1 MDKPRI
7 EPMRKQVMESPEEYP
22 MLSQW
27 TDAMW
32 NSPFMRQY
40 EIDGQKFENGQAI
53 LEVQGTPMG
62 HAVWNLI
69 LTKRDLSLYA
79 NTNMKPH
86 RKWKVSDV
94 KWYFG
99 IKGTKQTLL
108 QQFMLIF
115 DVIHG
120 GEM

>member
-1 MDKPRI
+1 MDKPII
-7 EPMRKQVMESPEEYP
+7 EPMRKQVLENPERYP

-32 NSPFMRQY
+32 NSPFMNQY
-40 EIDGQKFENGQAI
+40 EKDGQKFEDGEDI
-53 LEVQGTPMG
+53 LEVQGTPVG
-62 HAVWNLI
+62 NAVWNLI
-69 LTKRDLSLYA
+69 LSKRDLSLYA

-86 RKWKVSDV
+86 RRWKVSDV

-99 IKGTKQTLL
+99 ITGTKHNLL
-108 QQFMLIF
+108 KQFMLLY